1 LISHFSAAVKEKKM
15 EKRGGKIE
23 SEDFSPHGMGKES
36 NMIPFFLDK
45 QMRSG

>member
-1 LISHFSAAVKEKKM
+1 LISYFSAAVKKKKM

-23 SEDFSPHGMGKES
+23 REAFSPRGLGKES